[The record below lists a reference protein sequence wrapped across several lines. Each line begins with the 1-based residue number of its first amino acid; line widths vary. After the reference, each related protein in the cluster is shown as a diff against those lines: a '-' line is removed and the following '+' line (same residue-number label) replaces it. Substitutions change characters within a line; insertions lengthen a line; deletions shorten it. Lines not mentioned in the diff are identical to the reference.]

1 MKNRAAVQGFRC
13 ISCKKTYSA
22 RIFRYTCESCGSNL
36 EILYDYDTI
45 RDQLHEYAISE
56 NTDYSMWRYCAF
68 LPVPHPE
75 AGPGL
80 HIGWTPLYRLKNLER
95 RFGLRG
101 VFIKDEGRNPS
112 ASTKDRAGAV
122 AIAHAIQMGERIIT
136 CASTGNAGSSL
147 ACLAASCGMSTVI
160 FVPAAAPRAKIA
172 QLLVYGAGVI
182 PVDGTYD
189 DAYDLCLAASEEY
202 GWYNRNT
209 GYNPY
214 TREGKKTV
222 SFEIC
227 EQLGWKCPD
236 TVCVSVGD
244 GNLISGVWKGFR
256 DLYETGMIDKLPR
269 LVACQAKNSA
279 AVKKAF
285 EGTGEILP
293 VSGETVADSIAVKL
307 PRDGKAAVNAI
318 RESGGFAVS
327 VHDTQ
332 IMEAMHEC
340 ARETGVFGEPAGVTP
355 FAALAAA
362 VSEKKLSGDET
373 VVVVVSGS
381 GLKDIDAALS
391 ALPMPPAIPPSFE
404 ELKKVMTERLKKIDG
419 D

>member
-1 MKNRAAVQGFRC
+1 M
-13 ISCKKTYSA
+13 
-22 RIFRYTCESCGSNL
+22 FRYACETCGSNL
-36 EILYDYDTI
+36 EILYEYDTI
-45 RDQLHEYAISE
+45 ADQLRAHPISE
-56 NTDYSMWRYCAF
+56 NADYSMWRYGAF
-68 LPVPHPE
+68 LPVVHTPE
-75 AGPGL
+75 IPGV
-80 HIGWTPLYRLKNLER
+80 HIGWTPLYRSKSLEK

-122 AIAHAIQMGERIIT
+122 AIAHAIQTGERTLT

-160 FVPAAAPRAKIA
+160 FVPASAPRAKIA

-182 PVDGTYD
+182 PVLGTYD
-189 DAYDLCLAASEEY
+189 DAYELCLTASQEY

-227 EQLGWKCPD
+227 EQLGWQCPD

-279 AVKKAF
+279 AVKKAL
-285 EGTGEILP
+285 EGNGEILP

-318 RESGGFAVS
+318 RESGGFAISVS
-327 VHDTQ
+327 DEQ
-332 IMEAMHEC
+332 ILKAMHEC
-340 ARETGVFGEPAGVTP
+340 ARETGVFGEPAGVAP
-355 FAALAAA
+355 YAALAAA
-362 VSEKKLSGDET
+362 VSEKTLSRDES
-373 VVVVVSGS
+373 VVLVMSGN
-381 GLKDIDAALS
+381 GLKDVDAALS
-391 ALPMPPAIPPSFE
+391 SLPVPPAIPPSME
-404 ELKKVMTERLKKIDG
+404 ELNKVMAERLKKIEG
-419 D
+419 G

>member
-1 MKNRAAVQGFRC
+1 MKKPSPAQGSRC
-13 ISCKKTYSA
+13 ISCNKTFSI
-22 RIFRYTCESCGSNL
+22 RPFRYVCDSCGSNL
-36 EILYDYDTI
+36 ELFYDYDMI
-45 RDQLHEYAISE
+45 RDQLRKHPYSE
-56 NTDYSMWRYCAF
+56 NPDHSMWRYGAF
-68 LPVPHPE
+68 LPVQYSK
-75 AGPGL
+75 AGPSV
-80 HIGWTPLYRLKNLER
+80 HIGWTPLYRSERLEK

-122 AIAHAIQMGERIIT
+122 VIAHALQMGERTIT

-147 ACLAASCGMSTVI
+147 ACLAASCRMRTVI

-172 QLLVYGAGVI
+172 QLLVYDAGVI
-182 PVDGTYD
+182 PVDGSYD
-189 DAYDLCLAASEEY
+189 DAYDLCLAASKEY

-236 TVCVSVGD
+236 AVLVAVGD
-244 GNLISGVWKGFR
+244 GNLISGVWKGFC
-256 DLYETGMIDKLPR
+256 DLYETGMIDKPPR

-279 AVKKAF
+279 AVKMAF
-285 EGTGEILP
+285 EGDGKILP

-327 VHDTQ
+327 VPDEQ
-332 IMEAMHEC
+332 IINAMHEC

-355 FAALAAA
+355 FAALEGA
-362 VSEKKLSGDET
+362 VSEKKFSERDT
-373 VVVVVSGS
+373 VVVVVSGN
-381 GLKDIDAALS
+381 GLKDIDAALGS
-391 ALPMPPAIPPSFE
+391 LPMPPPISPTID
-404 ELKKVMTERLKKIDG
+404 ELEKFLAERFQQD
-419 D
+419 

>member
-1 MKNRAAVQGFRC
+1 MKKSTPVQGYRC
-13 ISCKKTYSA
+13 ISCKKTYGA
-22 RIFRYTCESCGSNL
+22 LPFRYVCESCGSNL
-36 EILYDYDTI
+36 ELLYDYDAI
-45 RDQLHEYAISE
+45 RGQLRKHPFSK
-56 NTDYSMWRYCAF
+56 NPDYSMWRYGAF
-68 LPVPHPE
+68 LPVRYTKS
-75 AGPGL
+75 GPGV
-80 HIGWTPLYRLKNLER
+80 HIGWTPLYRSERLEK

-122 AIAHAIQMGERIIT
+122 ALVHALQMGERIVT

-147 ACLAASCGMSTVI
+147 ACLAASCGMRTVI

-172 QLLVYGAGVI
+172 QLLVYDAGVI

-189 DAYDLCLAASEEY
+189 DAYELCLAASREY

-227 EQLGWKCPD
+227 EQLGWKCPEA
-236 TVCVSVGD
+236 VLVSVGD

-279 AVKKAF
+279 AVKRAF
-285 EGTGEILP
+285 DGDGKILP

-307 PRDGKAAVNAI
+307 PRDGNAAVNAI
-318 RESGGFAVS
+318 RESGGFAIS
-327 VHDTQ
+327 VRDDQ
-332 IMEAMHEC
+332 IIDAMHEC

-355 FAALAAA
+355 FAALGAA
-362 VSEKKLSGDET
+362 VSEKKFSKGDA
-373 VVVVVSGS
+373 VVVLVSGN
-381 GLKDIDAALS
+381 GLKDIDAALGS
-391 ALPMPPAIPPSFE
+391 LPVPPRVSPSIE
-404 ELKKVMTERLKKIDG
+404 ELKKVMAERFTQG
-419 D
+419 GGG